1 MIVARE
7 KKKRS
12 AVDSARWTRYKITM
26 HNNTDAM
33 TTAFE
38 NLITMWSLPVAAAR
52 CMLAFDEEDH
62 AMVQKTAIVY
72 DQLLSDVEEFIPA
85 AKA

>member
-1 MIVARE
+1 M
-7 KKKRS
+7 
-12 AVDSARWTRYKITM
+12 
-26 HNNTDAM
+26 TDM
-33 TTAFE
+33 FE

-52 CMLAFDEEDH
+52 CMLAFEEEDH
-62 AMVQKTAIVY
+62 AMVQKTARVY